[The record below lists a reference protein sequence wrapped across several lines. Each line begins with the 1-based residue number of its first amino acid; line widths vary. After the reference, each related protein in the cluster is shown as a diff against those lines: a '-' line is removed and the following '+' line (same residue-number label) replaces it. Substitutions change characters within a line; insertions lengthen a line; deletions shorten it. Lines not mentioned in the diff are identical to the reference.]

1 MNIIER
7 NQTGERGLLVEYD
20 AGLISPKHNQKFITE
35 VTDIQKSVSEGKPFN
50 FKVPK
55 LYGVMQKYGVENKNG
70 RIYPEELLRREMANY
85 MRLVEVG
92 ASAGETDHPESAVIS
107 ISNTAMRISK
117 LWWEGRSMMG
127 EIYLPITR
135 GYIERGIISHPADK
149 IAHDIIHGFQ
159 YGVSSRGVGSL
170 ENIGG
175 KNIVQDDFEIICWDF
190 VTTPSTIGAWVFT
203 DPEKTKPFKEGVEP
217 SEYEQKSTIGNNS
230 KKKDDMFD
238 YFSERKK
245 KSINDALSNFLGKF

>member
-7 NQTGERGLLVEYD
+7 NQTGEVGLLVEYD
-20 AGLISPKHNQKFITE
+20 AGFISPKHNQGFITE
-35 VTDIQKSVSEGKPFN
+35 VKQIQESVSKGKPFN

-70 RIYPEELLRREMANY
+70 RIYPEELLRREMENY
-85 MRLVEVG
+85 MRLVKIG

-107 ISNTAMRISK
+107 ITNTAMRITN
-117 LWWEGRSMMG
+117 LWWEGRTMMG

-170 ENIGG
+170 EVING
-175 KNIVQDDFEIICWDF
+175 KNVVQDDFEIICWDF
-190 VTTPSTIGAWVFT
+190 VTTPSTHGSWVFSDAEAT
-203 DPEKTKPFKEGVEP
+203 APFKEGVEP
-217 SEYEQKSTIGNNS
+217 SEYEQKSTKINNKKS
-230 KKKDDMFD
+230 KEDIFD
-238 YFSERKK
+238 FFSQRKK
-245 KSINDALSNFLGKF
+245 KSINDALSNFMSKF